1 MVEAVWIILVV
12 VTLIVTIITG
22 RTLASKI
29 SKNGHVPAEARPR
42 TVVLLPVD
50 VKRQIEETESE
61 IRKKTETVA
70 RIIAQKEGSPPPK
83 KKTEV
88 STDPLNETSFMRA
101 ISAKVEEVKRISGV
115 KS

>member
-1 MVEAVWIILVV
+1 MMAAMWVLLALVALLAAV
-12 VTLIVTIITG
+12 ITG
-22 RTLASKI
+22 RTLMGKGADLLPASI
-29 SKNGHVPAEARPR
+29 RPR
-42 TVVLLPVD
+42 TVVPLLSVNM
-50 VKRQIEETESE
+50 KRQIEETESE
-61 IRKKTETVA
+61 IRRKTETVA
-70 RIIAQKEGSPPPK
+70 QIIAQREGGNTPK